1 MPGDDASAAAAGGSA
16 PAGTAALGRS
26 GAVDNLPIELTTFVG
41 RHNELAETRR
51 LLRTARLVTL
61 TGIGGVGKTRL
72 ALRAAEKVRGGF
84 PDGVWLVELGELS
97 DASLLVNV
105 VAGTLGVLAPADKP
119 LEDAL
124 VDRLADADCLLVLD
138 NCEQVVDAVAAF
150 CDRVL
155 RRCRRVHILCTSR
168 EALRAAGEVLLRVPP
183 LAVPRD
189 ADDITPAG
197 LVESDAVALFVERAA
212 AAARGFVLTD
222 GVAGDVADI
231 CRRLDGLPL
240 AIELAAARL
249 RTLSP
254 SQILERLADRF
265 ALLTHSGRGAPTRQQ
280 TLRLCMDWSYE
291 LCSPPEQRVWSR
303 VAFFAGSM
311 DMEAAA
317 AICGADGLLDIVT
330 SLIEK
335 SILTREDSD
344 AAPARFRMLE
354 TLREYGQEKAR
365 EQGRADE
372 VVERLT
378 HWYSDLAGTAHD
390 EWIGPRQLEWIARL
404 ERELP
409 NFRDVLDRC
418 ALQDPQRG
426 LRTAVALF
434 PFWNARGL
442 FSEGRYWL
450 DRMLAQ
456 DDGQV
461 SVELATGI
469 FADCVLTASQGDLE
483 AVLALVARAR
493 ATGTVSA
500 DPLVH
505 GIVALTDGIAALF
518 SAEVDRAR
526 AQLEVA
532 VAVLGGPGAEEI
544 LHLSAL
550 TMLAFAYDLGS
561 DSERAGRCFEQA
573 LAITA
578 ARGESVFRSYLLWG
592 KGVSLWRSGRGEDA
606 AARLREGLRV
616 ADDVGHPLVVAV
628 CLEALAWIAAGDRDS
643 FRAAALLGAADA
655 LSHRTDS
662 VPTFLPALLVH
673 HREAEQGIREAV
685 GKHTFARAYRTG
697 AELAVSGDMR
707 SLLEPAAPPPPVAAS
722 LTPALT
728 APAAPQVSP
737 LTRRELEVAVLIGRG
752 LTNRAIAHE
761 LVISQRTVSGH
772 VERILAKLNL
782 SSRVQVAAWVVRHQA
797 VS

>member
-1 MPGDDASAAAAGGSA
+1 MPGDDASATPAGGSA
-16 PAGTAALGRS
+16 PAGTAAPGRS
-26 GAVDNLPIELTTFVG
+26 ATVDNLPIELTTFVG

-72 ALRAAEKVRGGF
+72 ALRAAEKVRGSF
-84 PDGVWLVELGELS
+84 PGGVWLVELGELS

-124 VDRLADADCLLVLD
+124 VDKLADADCLLVLD
-138 NCEQVVDAVAAF
+138 NCEQIVDAVAAL

-183 LAVPRD
+183 LAVPGD
-189 ADDITPAG
+189 ADEITPAG
-197 LVESDAVALFVERAA
+197 LVESDAVALFVERAS

-280 TLRLCMDWSYE
+280 TLRLCMDWSHE
-291 LCSPPEQRVWSR
+291 LCSPAEQRVWSR

-335 SILTREDSD
+335 SILMREDSD

-365 EQGRADE
+365 EQGHADE

-378 HWYSDLAGTAHD
+378 LWYCDLAGTAHD

-456 DDGQV
+456 DDGMV

-483 AVLALVARAR
+483 AALALVARAR
-493 ATGTVSA
+493 ATGTASA

-526 AQLEVA
+526 ALLEVA
-532 VAVLGGPGAEEI
+532 VAVLGGPGTEEI

-550 TMLAFAYDLGS
+550 TMLAFAYELGS

-573 LAITA
+573 LDITA

-592 KGVSLWRSGRGEDA
+592 TGVSLWRSGRGEDA
-606 AARLREGLRV
+606 AVRLKEGLRV
-616 ADDVGHPLVVAV
+616 ADDVGHPLVAAV

-643 FRAAALLGAADA
+643 SRAAALLGAADA

-685 GKHTFARAYRTG
+685 GKRTFSRAYRTG
-697 AELAVSGDMR
+697 AELAASGDMR
-707 SLLEPAAPPPPVAAS
+707 SLLEPAAPPPRVAAS
-722 LTPALT
+722 PTPALT
-728 APAAPQVSP
+728 TPADPRANP
-737 LTRRELEVAVLIGRG
+737 LTRRELEVAALIGRG
-752 LTNRAIAHE
+752 LTNRAIARE

-782 SSRVQVAAWVVRHQA
+782 SSRVQVAAWVVRHQS
-797 VS
+797 VP